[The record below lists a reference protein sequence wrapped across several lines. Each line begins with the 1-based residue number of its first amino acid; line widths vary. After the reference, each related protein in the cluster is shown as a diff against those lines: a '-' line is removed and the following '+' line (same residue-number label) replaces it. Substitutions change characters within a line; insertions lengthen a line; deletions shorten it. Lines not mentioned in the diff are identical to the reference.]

1 MSLRDR
7 VETIIRGGDQS
18 AAAARARYR
27 DTAMNWIALGVL
39 LSAWHMEG
47 RIDRTLGVQPN
58 AHVAKSSNGRG
69 TQPLWD
75 NNPRGTS
82 WISRAASGGSSLGL
96 QHVVPPTSVY
106 TPVGTLRMIRRWLPG
121 I

>member
-7 VETIIRGGDQS
+7 VQNILKAGDN
-18 AAAARARYR
+18 AANAARTRYR

-39 LSAWHMEG
+39 LGAWHMES
-47 RIDRTLGVQPN
+47 RLDRTLGSTLN
-58 AHVAKSSNGRG
+58 AHVAKPSSGRG

-75 NNPRGTS
+75 NNSRAVS
-82 WISRAASGGSSLGL
+82 WISRAAAGAPLVGVR
-96 QHVVPPTSVY
+96 HVVPPTSVY
-106 TPVGTLRMIRRWLPG
+106 TPVSTLRLVRRWLPG